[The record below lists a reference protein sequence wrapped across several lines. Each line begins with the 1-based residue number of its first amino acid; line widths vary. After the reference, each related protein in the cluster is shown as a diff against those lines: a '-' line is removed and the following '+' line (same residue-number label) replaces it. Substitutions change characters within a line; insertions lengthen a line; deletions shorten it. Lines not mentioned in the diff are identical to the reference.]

1 MLNRAGLEQVLVKHW
16 TQVLDGR
23 SLLALVL
30 KAASDSTFL
39 IDHSAGFQ
47 EQKSARVS
55 VSRFE
60 PLTDGRFLVWAEFAA
75 PRADGTVVGT
85 AELLVGPDDGAEV
98 RRVIGRRIA
107 GPGPSLAPRS

>member
-1 MLNRAGLEQVLVKHW
+1 MLNKAGLERLLVKHW

-23 SLLALVL
+23 GLLALVL
-30 KAASDSTFL
+30 RAASHATFDIDS
-39 IDHSAGFQ
+39 SAVFQ

-60 PLTDGRFLVWAEFAA
+60 PLPDGRFLVWAEFVA

-85 AELLVGPDDGAEV
+85 AELLVGPGDGAEV

-107 GPGPSLAPRS
+107 GPGPS